1 MVPFYAVD
9 CDAEENKPLCAKEGI
24 KGFPTIKVS
33 SRQPRRSGQEEWRH
47 ELSNWICSGIP
58 AWLEIRGERLPG

>member
-33 SRQPRRSGQEEWRH
+33 SRQPRQSGQEEW
-47 ELSNWICSGIP
+47 WT
-58 AWLEIRGERLPG
+58 